1 MTATTRL
8 LSAAAILGPLATAA
22 LLAGPLAPPA
32 GPIAPTYKTLAEVQ
46 PRTPVQSLPGN
57 ADGLYVITQPGSYYL
72 TGNIAASTVNQSA
85 IRVMANDVTI
95 DLCGFEIDGAGT
107 AMAGIDAHQ
116 DTGAIAGLSV
126 RNGSLANFW
135 HAGINASGVT
145 SCLFESVRVREPGGG
160 ICIQTGPSSV
170 VHGCTVQGGDLGVY
184 AEQGTHV
191 EDCAINAPAYD
202 GLYVLQGCSITR
214 CDVYAAGDYGIAAF
228 QGDCSITDC
237 VVRGGNKGIRT
248 GGGGNRVERCKVGQ
262 AGIAIFASFADTIV
276 NNTLNSPAAGQGTGI
291 YLPDGADRVE
301 GNHVYGFDSGIATI
315 ASSSVNSN
323 TMHSCTHPLNGQLGP
338 LVAPVVTSAAALAAN
353 PVANIAQ

>member
-1 MTATTRL
+1 
-8 LSAAAILGPLATAA
+8 
-22 LLAGPLAPPA
+22 
-32 GPIAPTYKTLAEVQ
+32 
-46 PRTPVQSLPGN
+46 
-57 ADGLYVITQPGSYYL
+57 VITQPGSYYL
-72 TGNIAASTVNQSA
+72 TGNIAASAVNQSA
-85 IRVMANDVTI
+85 IRVLANDVTI

-107 AMAGIDAHQ
+107 GMAGIDAHQ

-135 HAGINASGVT
+135 HAGIAATGVAA
-145 SCLFESVRVREPGGG
+145 CLFESVRVRAAPGGVG
-160 ICIQTGPSSV
+160 IHSGPSAV
-170 VHGCTVQGGDLGVY
+170 VHACTVQGGDVAVY
-184 AEQGTHV
+184 AEQGTHID
-191 EDCAINAPAYD
+191 DCAVNAPYYD
-202 GLYVLQGCSITR
+202 GFDLLQGCSITR
-214 CDVYAAGDYGIAAF
+214 CDVYAAGDYGIFAD
-228 QGDCSITDC
+228 QGDCSIIDC

-262 AGIAIFASFADTIV
+262 AGIGIYASVADTIV

-301 GNHVYGFDSGIATI
+301 GNHLYGFDSGIATI

-338 LVAPVVTSAAALAAN
+338 MVAPVVTTAAALATN